1 MDGLIKNLK
10 FHRTIKFRL
19 SALFCF
25 ITIVMSIL
33 AVLSFYSYKKKSQFN
48 QLEMDADR
56 QVKNLAENAMT
67 PLLNKDEMQLSVLV
81 FTAMKNPGVLS
92 AAILDHKGKVLMHPD
107 ISQIGTQVQ
116 LGTKVAEPTEPS
128 KGECLQKVMPITMD
142 NKPIGTT
149 WLIMDTSRV
158 LKNLQKLK
166 IELTIAVFTF
176 IGLGSILIIHMIGKL
191 LAPLDELAEAAAKVG
206 QGDLSVK
213 VQENGGD
220 EIKKLAKMFN
230 RMSRELSAEKQR
242 VQEGYLQ
249 SVMALAAA
257 VEAKDPY
264 TRGHC
269 DRTAY
274 YAHQVAQ
281 NMGMDE
287 DNINQLGLAAQLH
300 DLGKIGVDK
309 SVLCKPGR
317 LTDEEY
323 AHISRHP
330 LIAWK
335 ILEPARFLSKVRE
348 IILVHHER
356 YDGKGYPNGLS
367 GDQICQTGKILAIAD
382 CYDAMT
388 TNRPYRKHL
397 DEEKALSIIK
407 EEKGRQFAPE
417 VVDAF
422 LAAYPHFEDRKVLDR
437 LLETSSR
444 GRIWVYDDTFE
455 EKTETENAEILAAK

>member
-1 MDGLIKNLK
+1 M
-10 FHRTIKFRL
+10 
-19 SALFCF
+19 
-25 ITIVMSIL
+25 IVMSIL
-33 AVLSFYSYKKKSQFN
+33 AALSFYNYKKNSQFD
-48 QLEMDADR
+48 QLQIDADR
-56 QVKNLAENAMT
+56 QIKDLAENAMA
-67 PLLNKDEMQLSVLV
+67 PLLNNDKMQLSVLI
-81 FTAMKNPGVLS
+81 FTAMENQGVLS
-92 AAILDHKGKVLMHPD
+92 AAILDHKGKVLIHPD
-107 ISQIGTQVQ
+107 INQIGTQIQ
-116 LGTKVAEPTEPS
+116 LEENETEQTGPS
-128 KGECLQKVMPITMD
+128 KGESLQKVAPITVD
-142 NKPIGTT
+142 NKPIGTV
-149 WLIMDTSRV
+149 WLIMDTSGIF
-158 LKNLQKLK
+158 KNLQKLK
-166 IELTIAVFTF
+166 IVLFIAAF
-176 IGLGSILIIHMIGKL
+176 IFICLGSIFIIHMIGKL
-191 LAPLDELAEAAAKVG
+191 LAPLDELAEAAVKVG

-213 VQENGGD
+213 VQEDGGD

-230 RMSRELSAEKQR
+230 RMSRELSDEKRR

-274 YAHQVAQ
+274 YAQQVAQ
-281 NMGMDE
+281 YLDMDE
-287 DNINQLGLAAQLH
+287 DSINQLKLAAQLH

-317 LTDEEY
+317 LTGEEY

-335 ILEPARFLSKVRE
+335 ILEPARFLSDVRE

-356 YDGKGYPNGLS
+356 YDGNGYPNGLS

-397 DEEKALSIIK
+397 DEEKALMIIK

-422 LAAYPHFEDRKVLDR
+422 FAAHPHFEDRKTLAEF
-437 LLETSSR
+437 LEISSR
-444 GRIWVYDDTFE
+444 GRIWVYDDTIE
-455 EKTETENAEILAAK
+455 EETVSAQALAVK